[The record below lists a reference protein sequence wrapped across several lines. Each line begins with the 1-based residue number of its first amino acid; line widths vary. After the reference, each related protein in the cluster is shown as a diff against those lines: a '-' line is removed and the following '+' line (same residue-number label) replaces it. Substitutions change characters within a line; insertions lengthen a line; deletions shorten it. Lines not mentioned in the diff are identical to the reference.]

1 MTALL
6 PIVGTLMLPAFLAAI
21 PVSAIGILR
30 RNVWWPLAGA
40 LMATPISLYLAG
52 TPRSRWRRA
61 GLLVLLPIPIF
72 LGWFAWEIAGEGTG
86 PIPPAPHVAVAGTQ
100 VPVIPAHACW
110 PSGGGTECTTVPDKV
125 VEHSGLQPAEV
136 PAGSRLQ
143 VSFDVQPEFWDLFGW
158 QTGRPVH
165 QDVDRAGTMAL
176 PATPGLYVYDL
187 SARWRQGGADWVIY
201 LKLK

>member
-1 MTALL
+1 
-6 PIVGTLMLPAFLAAI
+6 
-21 PVSAIGILR
+21 
-30 RNVWWPLAGA
+30 
-40 LMATPISLYLAG
+40 
-52 TPRSRWRRA
+52 
-61 GLLVLLPIPIF
+61 
-72 LGWFAWEIAGEGTG
+72 
-86 PIPPAPHVAVAGTQ
+86 
-100 VPVIPAHACW
+100 
-110 PSGGGTECTTVPDKV
+110 V